1 MNKPVLGTLL
11 GGALGIIDGVSA
23 LAYPDAR
30 PMIVAILIGST
41 IKGIVTGAL
50 AGMIAQRWKST
61 AWGIA
66 SGVAIGWALSTLAAI
81 PAQQGQPSHYFEIV
95 LPGML
100 LGAIVGFATQR
111 YPKRSRARQSKH
123 LALGLVLCVATLQ
136 SGSLVAQEA
145 QAPADAMKPLQFLIG
160 RWTGTSEGQ
169 PGAGTVQRSYTPILN
184 SKYIHV
190 TNQSI
195 YPPQD
200 KNPKGET
207 HEDMGMFS
215 FDANRRC
222 LVLRQF
228 HVEGFVN
235 QYIAEPGAIGPPL
248 VFTTEAI
255 ENIPSGWRARE
266 SYRAVGPDKVEEV
279 FELAEPGKDFELYSH
294 TRLKRI
300 Q

>member
-11 GGALGIIDGVSA
+11 GTALGILDGVSA

-41 IKGIVTGAL
+41 IKGLLTGAL
-50 AGMIAQRWKST
+50 AGIIAQRWKSI

-66 SGVAIGWALSTLAAI
+66 SGVAIGWALSSLAAL

-100 LGAIVGFATQR
+100 LGAIVGFVTQH
-111 YPKRSRARQSKH
+111 YPKGSRARQSNH
-123 LALGLVLCVATLQ
+123 LVLGLMLCATTLQ
-136 SGSLVAQEA
+136 LGSLGAQ
-145 QAPADAMKPLQFLIG
+145 QANAPEDAMKPLQFLIG
-160 RWTGTSEGQ
+160 RWVGTSEGQ
-169 PGAGTVQRSYTPILN
+169 PGAGSVQRSYTRILN
-184 SKYIHV
+184 SKYIQV
-190 TNQSI
+190 TNESI
-195 YPPQD
+195 YPPQE
-200 KNPKGET
+200 KNPKGER

-215 FDANRRC
+215 FDANRQR

-235 QYIAEPGAIGPPL
+235 QYIAEPGAVGPPL

-255 ENIPSGWRARE
+255 ENIPPGWRARE
-266 SYRAVGPDKVEEV
+266 SYRALGPNEIEEV
-279 FELAEPGKDFELYSH
+279 FELAEPGKEFEVYSH
-294 TRLKRI
+294 TRLKRV